1 MVSSKFCASRIISFD
16 FYMLSVCW
24 STQSKSVL
32 SISVWTSRCSLFFIF
47 GFPWKCYRVCNLL
60 NVWCMLLNRITIAKW
75 WRQIKPYRKS
85 DYMDITDHMYIQYN
99 QWQKAERMLL
109 WQLKYTCWGFL
120 EAFCEINKSHHKLKL
135 KSKKHTERSLAVM
148 LVSRASKKRLH
159 SVSTTVYNLPIF
171 RLRSL
176 NRRETKLEWDLLKW

>member
-1 MVSSKFCASRIISFD
+1 
-16 FYMLSVCW
+16 
-24 STQSKSVL
+24 
-32 SISVWTSRCSLFFIF
+32 
-47 GFPWKCYRVCNLL
+47 
-60 NVWCMLLNRITIAKW
+60 
-75 WRQIKPYRKS
+75 
-85 DYMDITDHMYIQYN
+85 
-99 QWQKAERMLL
+99 MLL

-135 KSKKHTERSLAVM
+135 KSKKHTERNLAVM

-176 NRRETKLEWDLLKW
+176 NRRENKIRVRFIKMIKHKNQKFCTEILNTKSETANKLDWHQLQTFSRYLLKVFFGLAYEEMNYTNSAST